1 MDENLEAGGWRSS
14 PALFMR
20 RSSFSLTRAELAGFP
35 LLCSGVACNEPEGV
49 FQFPRCFSKYEES
62 GFVLVRITPRL
73 DTTGAL
79 AGGSNAG
86 VRTGVMVSSSYWI
99 RPLDW

>member
-1 MDENLEAGGWRSS
+1 MVEKLEAGGWRSS

-20 RSSFSLTRAELAGFP
+20 RSSFSLTRIKLAGFP
-35 LLCSGVACNEPEGV
+35 LLCSGTACDGPEGA
-49 FQFPRCFSKYEES
+49 FQFPRRFSKYEEL

-86 VRTGVMVSSSYWI
+86 ARTGVMVSSSSGI
-99 RPLDW
+99 RLLD

>member
-1 MDENLEAGGWRSS
+1 MDEKLEAGGWRSS

-20 RSSFSLTRAELAGFP
+20 RSSFSLTRTELVGFP
-35 LLCSGVACNEPEGV
+35 LLCSGAACDEPEGE
-49 FQFPRCFSKYEES
+49 FQFPRCFSKYEEL

-73 DTTGAL
+73 GITGAL

-86 VRTGVMVSSSYWI
+86 ARTGVMVSSSSWI
-99 RPLDW
+99 RPLS